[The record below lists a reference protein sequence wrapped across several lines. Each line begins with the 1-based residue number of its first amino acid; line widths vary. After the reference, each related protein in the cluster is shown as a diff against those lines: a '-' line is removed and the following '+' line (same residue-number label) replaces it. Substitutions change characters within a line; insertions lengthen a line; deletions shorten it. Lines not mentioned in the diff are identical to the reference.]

1 MPAGSITNRKI
12 TIHQYR
18 YMKT

>member
-1 MPAGSITNRKI
+1 MII

-18 YMKT
+18 